1 MAKPTKAALNQR
13 AAEVR
18 QRMKKPWDPIEAL
31 SGPNGEPMDDM
42 RAIFND
48 KSPARAVEGTRQGG
62 KSTEAAVELV
72 DNGLSEPRCEG
83 VYVDFDKT
91 HAEKILIADFTR
103 LLDEYDIPAQLI
115 GDELW
120 FDNGSVAYSF
130 SSEEAEIKKL
140 QGLKPKLVIVDEVQ
154 DAPDLKAIIK
164 MVRPGLMRRRGRIM
178 CQGLPGRVSGIGTWW
193 DITRGD
199 QADKWTQ
206 HRVHM
211 DRNPWLP
218 DDARE
223 LQKAAARIELG
234 ENSPDYLR
242 HWMGL
247 WPPDDNNALRCV
259 RYFPAING
267 YDGEPPMFAYHSLGL
282 DPGGTQDPEGVV
294 CVGWGNKT
302 LRGDDDGLIYAVA
315 EDISERR
322 EGGDWDNTGARV
334 GPMENRYHPER
345 RFLDYGSAKKSGQIV
360 QYQKDQ
366 LITLDAV
373 PDKNPDAEFL
383 RLSILFQAKRLFVKR
398 GSLLEKD
405 LLKTTWDPK
414 SLSVGR
420 PKVSG
425 TYKPTALD
433 ALRAAMWGVDGYA
446 AIIPPKLAPTEV
458 EREAE
463 AIEKLTSGRRKKAE
477 HDISTAADQ
486 IYGTRRGLDHAI
498 ATVNRRGRPT
508 SNPYGLE

>member
-18 QRMKKPWDPIEAL
+18 QRLKKPWDPIEAL
-31 SGPNGEPMDDM
+31 SGPNGEPMEDM
-42 RAIFND
+42 RAVFND
-48 KSPARAVEGTRQGG
+48 QHPDRIVEGTRQAG
-62 KSTEAAVELV
+62 KSTLAAVCLIDAAV
-72 DNGLSEPRCEG
+72 MQPGCE
-83 VYVDFDKT
+83 VVFVDFDKT
-91 HAEKILIADFTR
+91 HAEKILIRDFER
-103 LLDEYDIPAQLI
+103 LLEEFDPAAKLV
-115 GDELW
+115 GDQLW
-120 FDNGSVAYSF
+120 FYNGSVAYTF
-130 SSEEAEIKKL
+130 SAEPSEIHKL
-140 QGLKPKLVIVDEVQ
+140 QGLKPALVIADEAQ
-154 DAPDLKAIIK
+154 DAADLEGIVK
-164 MVRPGLMRRRGRIM
+164 MVRPGLMRRRGRLLLMGI
-178 CQGLPGRVSGIGTWW
+178 PGRVSGIGFWW
-193 DITRGD
+193 DITQGD
-199 QADKWTQ
+199 KAKAYGQ

-218 DDARE
+218 PDARE
-223 LQKAAARIELG
+223 LQRENAKRELG

-294 CVGWGNKT
+294 VVGWGNKT
-302 LRGDDDGLIYAVA
+302 PRGDDDGLIYAVA

-463 AIEKLTSGRRKKAE
+463 AIERLTSGRRKKTE

-498 ATVNRRGRPT
+498 ATVNRRGRPV
-508 SNPYGLE
+508 SNPYGTE

>member
-1 MAKPTKAALNQR
+1 MAKPTKALLNQR
-13 AAEVR
+13 IAQLK
-18 QRMKKPWDPIEAL
+18 QRAKKPWDPIAAL
-31 SGPNGEPMDDM
+31 SGPNGEPMEDM
-42 RAIFND
+42 RAIFRD
-48 KSPARAVEGTRQGG
+48 EKPDRVVEGTRQAG
-62 KSTEAAVELV
+62 KSTLAAVCLI
-72 DNGLSEPRCEG
+72 DSGLCIPGSEG
-83 VYVDFDKT
+83 VFVDFDKT
-91 HAEKILIADFTR
+91 HAEKILIRDFQR
-103 LLDEYDIPAQLI
+103 LLDEFDIPAKLV

-120 FDNGSVAYSF
+120 FDNGSVSYNF
-130 SSEEAEIKKL
+130 SAEPSEIQKL
-140 QGLKPKLVIVDEVQ
+140 QGLKPAIVIPDEAQ
-154 DAPDLKAIIK
+154 DAADLDGIVK
-164 MVRPGLMRRRGRIM
+164 MVRPGLMRRRGRLLLMGI
-178 CQGLPGRVSGIGTWW
+178 PGRVTGIGFWW
-193 DITRGD
+193 DITHGD
-199 QADKWTQ
+199 KASAYGQ

-218 DDARE
+218 ADARE
-223 LQKAAARIELG
+223 LQRENAKRELG

-242 HWMGL
+242 HWLGL

-267 YDGEPPMFAYHSLGL
+267 YDGEPPIFAYHSLGL

-294 CVGWGNKT
+294 VVGWGNKT
-302 LRGDDDGLIYAVA
+302 LRGDDDGLIYAVG

-334 GPMENRYHPER
+334 GPLVNRFKPER
-345 RFLDYGSAKKSGQIV
+345 KFLDYGSAKKSGQIV

-446 AIIPPKLAPTEV
+446 AVAPPRLTPTEV
-458 EREAE
+458 EREAA
-463 AIEKLTSGRRKKAE
+463 AIEKLTSGRRKPAE
-477 HDISTAADQ
+477 HNTETAADR
-486 IYGTRRGLDHAI
+486 IFGTRNGLSDAI
-498 ATVNRRGRPT
+498 QHVNRRGGPVR
-508 SNPYGLE
+508 NPYGLE

>member
-1 MAKPTKAALNQR
+1 MAKPTKAAVNAR
-13 AAEVR
+13 IAAVK
-18 QRMKKPWDPIEAL
+18 QAAKKRWDPIAAL
-31 SGPNGEPMDDM
+31 SGPNGEPMEDM
-42 RAIFND
+42 RGVFND
-48 KSPARAVEGTRQGG
+48 VMPDRVVEGTRQAG
-62 KSTEAAVELV
+62 KSTLAAVALIDCCLE
-72 DNGLSEPRCEG
+72 NPGCET
-83 VYVDFDKT
+83 VFVDFDKT
-91 HAEKILIADFTR
+91 HAEKILIRDFER
-103 LLDEYDIPAQLI
+103 LLTEYDVAAKLV

-120 FDNGSVAYSF
+120 FDNGSVSYNF
-130 SSEEAEIKKL
+130 SAEPSEIQKL
-140 QGLKPKLVIVDEVQ
+140 QGLKPALVIPDEAQ
-154 DAPDLKAIIK
+154 DAADLEGIVK
-164 MVRPGLMRRRGRIM
+164 MVRPGLMRRRGRLMLMGI
-178 CQGLPGRVSGIGTWW
+178 PGRVTGIGFWW
-193 DITRGD
+193 DITHGD
-199 QADKWTQ
+199 KASTYGQ

-211 DRNPWLP
+211 DHNPWLP

-223 LQKAAARIELG
+223 LQKANAKRELG

-267 YDGEPPMFAYHSLGL
+267 YDGEPPEFAYHSLGL

-294 CVGWGNKT
+294 TIGWGNKT
-302 LRGDDDGLIYAVA
+302 LKGDDDGLIYAVC

-334 GPMENRYHPER
+334 GPQVVRFKPER

-383 RLSILFQAKRLFVKR
+383 RLSILFQARRLWVKK
-398 GSLLEKD
+398 GSMLERD

-414 SLSVGR
+414 SLAAGR

-433 ALRAAMWGVDGYA
+433 AFRAAMWGVDGYA
-446 AIIPPKLAPTEV
+446 EIAPPKLAQTEV
-458 EREAE
+458 EIEKE
-463 AIEKLTSGRRKKAE
+463 AIEKLTSGRRRKTEATIE
-477 HDISTAADQ
+477 TAADV
-486 IYGTRRGLDHAI
+486 IYGTRTTTEGAL
-498 ATVNRRGRPT
+498 RRINGMGRPVR
-508 SNPYGLE
+508 NPYGLE